1 MTLCQTWFSLCTQLF
16 CFFVSSIFLHFL
28 TRIYI
33 YFLFPYLHFLN
44 FFFWKFPLFYFLF
57 MFGLYAPYW
66 ELNTPPPPTANPM
79 GPLSTC
85 GVSCEIWK
93 REIKTEEATTS
104 WKVNELHISC
114 APSFRTKSWRKKK
127 CKNSTILKR
136 KKKEKKT
143 HFTSKFRKSS
153 QWIWQKTKI
162 TKKKTSL
169 V

>member
-66 ELNTPPPPTANPM
+66 ELNTPPPPHRKSYGAPQYMRSLLWNMEKRNKNWRSHDVLKGQWVTYFM
-79 GPLSTC
+79 HPL
-85 GVSCEIWK
+85 
-93 REIKTEEATTS
+93 
-104 WKVNELHISC
+104 ISNQIL
-114 APSFRTKSWRKKK
+114 KKK
-127 CKNSTILKR
+127 KMQKLNNIKKKR
-136 KKKEKKT
+136 KEKKM

>member
-28 TRIYI
+28 PRIYI
-33 YFLFPYLHFLN
+33 FSFSISAFFKFFLLKISFVLFSIHVWTLCPILRTEHSPTPHRKSYGAPQYMRSLLWNMEKRNKNWRSHDVLKGQWVTYFMR
-44 FFFWKFPLFYFLF
+44 PL
-57 MFGLYAPYW
+57 
-66 ELNTPPPPTANPM
+66 
-79 GPLSTC
+79 
-85 GVSCEIWK
+85 
-93 REIKTEEATTS
+93 
-104 WKVNELHISC
+104 ISNQIL
-114 APSFRTKSWRKKK
+114 KKK
-127 CKNSTILKR
+127 KIQKLNNIKKKR
-136 KKKEKKT
+136 KEKKT